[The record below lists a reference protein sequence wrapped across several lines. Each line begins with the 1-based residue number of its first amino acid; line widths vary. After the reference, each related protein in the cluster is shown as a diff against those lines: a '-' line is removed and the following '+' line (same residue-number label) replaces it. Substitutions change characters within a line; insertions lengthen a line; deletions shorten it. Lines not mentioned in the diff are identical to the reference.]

1 MPQSFSLSTEYIDLL
16 QFLKATGIAMTG
28 GEAKAIVD
36 EGLVK
41 VNDEPESRRRRNIE
55 LSSAEQWASHFVH
68 GLRRVPSPRRPP
80 AAGYIRHVGGMQ
92 VMAGVARYSMYLLV
106 HIASRYMYLLVGSR
120 YLHVAVRYY
129 SCRKPS
135 YYRSYM

>member
-41 VNDEPESRRRRNIE
+41 VNDEPESRRRRK
-55 LSSAEQWASHFVH
+55 LRDGDRVLVALTPAEDWLIQA
-68 GLRRVPSPRRPP
+68 
-80 AAGYIRHVGGMQ
+80 
-92 VMAGVARYSMYLLV
+92 
-106 HIASRYMYLLVGSR
+106 
-120 YLHVAVRYY
+120 
-129 SCRKPS
+129 
-135 YYRSYM
+135 